1 MLLLGFF
8 KGSRRGLRIEG
19 MLTPGSSSGFFFQGR
34 EQEDPYNYNNNN
46 KYNNNNNNYYY
57 YCYYYCYYNCP
68 SPMTGLVRQRSTLSS
83 TFAGQVMVSVA
94 YASTVKD

>member
-1 MLLLGFF
+1 
-8 KGSRRGLRIEG
+8 

-46 KYNNNNNNYYY
+46 KYNNNNNYYY